1 MNFLSIIFS
10 YQKSIDPSS
19 FHQML
24 EKVFWEILPQ
34 GLEGYFEVKEYEKN
48 K

>member
-1 MNFLSIIFS
+1 
-10 YQKSIDPSS
+10 
-19 FHQML
+19 ML